1 MKSWGDHLNPR
12 ELFAREPHHA
22 VDAEAGASRHIQR
35 DEGAELP
42 CPLLDFQRLHAGTA
56 FKRHL
61 MIELRGSNC
70 LFYTVAFCH

>member
-1 MKSWGDHLNPR
+1 
-12 ELFAREPHHA
+12 
-22 VDAEAGASRHIQR
+22 
-35 DEGAELP
+35 LP